1 MVGPVPPRPRSLAHS
16 LVSGMRA
23 SNNEVMRS
31 MSRNVSILILAS
43 LTLTSCK
50 DSKGAQPAPASGS
63 ASGSA
68 GSADLSKLPKKPA
81 PEKTDGTQIETVREK
96 MIQAKEERLG
106 DKDGAKGDK
115 TDSEWVPAEF
125 KAGMSRWK
133 DTAVYVDGKPVG
145 FLSFG
150 ELPIGLKPMWV
161 KDKVSAD
168 KRPGTDDPGWRWAQQ
183 RFYKFTDYLKAVG
196 VDIKKVNEI
205 HVLGAKF
212 SETIVATGKDLQSKQ
227 AEQFSFRFG
236 GNTFGKAIPHTLNT
250 FGNGKSPD
258 KITSVMI
265 YITKK
270 PPKLVYNEGLFLDGV
285 EQRGVPYYG
294 EPIRGGV
301 RVYLDDKL
309 ATIIKRQDLDVSK
322 ATKSADGTL
331 HWNLG
336 AVLAAQGTDAKGVV
350 DVWLIRDELRKEK
363 FAGKDLET
371 LTFTASSQ
379 AKGGILI
386 GDKNLRANSIALHTR
401 AIDPSEIPV
410 VTPDDE

>member
-1 MVGPVPPRPRSLAHS
+1 
-16 LVSGMRA
+16 MRA
-23 SNNEVMRS
+23 SNNGVMRS
-31 MSRNVSILILAS
+31 MSRNVSLLFLAS
-43 LTLTSCK
+43 LAVASCK
-50 DSKGAQPAPASGS
+50 DSKGAQPAPSTGS
-63 ASGSA
+63 AL
-68 GSADLSKLPKKPA
+68 GSADLAKLPNKPRE
-81 PEKTDGTQIETVREK
+81 EKHDGTMIETVREK
-96 MIQAKEERLG
+96 MIQAKEERTG
-106 DKDGAKGDK
+106 EKDKSKGDK
-115 TDSEWVPAEF
+115 KDSEWVPAEF

-150 ELPIGLKPMWV
+150 ELPIGLKPTWV

-196 VDIKKVNEI
+196 VDIKKVREI
-205 HVLGAKF
+205 HVYGAKF
-212 SETIVATGKDLQSKQ
+212 SETIIATGKDLQSKQ
-227 AEQFSFRFG
+227 ADEFSFRFG

-250 FGNGKSPD
+250 FGNGLSPD
-258 KITSVMI
+258 KITSVMV

-270 PPKLVYNEGLFLDGV
+270 PPTMVRNKGLFLDGV
-285 EQRGVPYYG
+285 EQMGVPYYG

-322 ATKSADGTL
+322 ATKSVDGNL

-336 AVLAAQGTDAKGVV
+336 AVLAAQGADTSKVV

-379 AKGGILI
+379 AKGGVLI
-386 GDKNLRANSIALHTR
+386 GDKELRASAIALHTR
-401 AIDPSEIPV
+401 ALDPSEIPAI
-410 VTPDDE
+410 TPDDE